1 MAMAKARKTQGTNG
15 RSGGGTVL
23 SHAVLAFFALYIG
36 LPPLWVLRTSFVPE
50 SQAYALAVFP
60 EFTLDNYVKL
70 LVADKFWLAYMDS
83 LIAATASTALALP
96 LAAMAGYAFARYR
109 TGGNVSRFFIL
120 ATQMLPPVAIVL
132 PVFTLFRAADLT
144 NSVSG
149 LVIVY
154 AALNLPFLTWILMG
168 FFEGIPVELEWAAM
182 VDGATVWRAFWRIVV
197 PVSLPGIAA
206 AAVLGFILAWNEF
219 LFALVLTGPDTATV
233 PVVLASLQS
242 QNGVQIAE
250 VSAGVVLGVVPLLIA
265 SRFIQNYL
273 VRGLTFGAIK

>member
-1 MAMAKARKTQGTNG
+1 MRRRDKERRGNIIT
-15 RSGGGTVL
+15 
-23 SHAVLAFFALYIG
+23 HAVLALFSLYIA

-50 SQAYALAVFP
+50 STAYSLSVLP
-60 EFTLDNYVKL
+60 GFTFDNYVKL
-70 LVADKFWLAYMDS
+70 LVKDKFWLAYADS
-83 LIAATASTALALP
+83 LTAATVSTLLALP
-96 LAAMAGYAFARYR
+96 LGAMAGYAFARYR
-109 TGGNVSRFFIL
+109 TGGQLSRFVIL

-132 PVFTLFRAADLT
+132 PVFTLFRTFDLT

-149 LVIVY
+149 LVIAY

-168 FFEGIPVELEWAAM
+168 FFEGVPVELEWAAM
-182 VDGATVWRAFWRIVV
+182 VDGATVWRAFWKIVL
-197 PVSLPGIAA
+197 PVSLPGLAA

-219 LFALVLTGPDTATV
+219 LFALVLTGPTTATI
-233 PVVLASLQS
+233 PVSLAALQS